1 MCGMWAGGMN
11 EKAMDEA
18 ERRLTARRL
27 VQGTEAQTG
36 AGEIVNLL
44 GRGGGRGRRGEMV
57 HAPTPTDIQ
66 CRFENIRLSLLR
78 HLDQTPQNNLH
89 IASLVILCFRR

>member
-1 MCGMWAGGMN
+1 MN

-36 AGEIVNLL
+36 AGECVDML
-44 GRGGGRGRRGEMV
+44 GREDGWGRRGGDGTRSYTHGHPMS
-57 HAPTPTDIQ
+57 
-66 CRFENIRLSLLR
+66 F
-78 HLDQTPQNNLH
+78 
-89 IASLVILCFRR
+89 